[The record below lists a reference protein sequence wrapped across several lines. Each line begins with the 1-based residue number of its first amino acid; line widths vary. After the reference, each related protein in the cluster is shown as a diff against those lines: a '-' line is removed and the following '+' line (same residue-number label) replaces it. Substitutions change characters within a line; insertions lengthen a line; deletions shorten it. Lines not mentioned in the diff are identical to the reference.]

1 MLLFC
6 WWVKWRRWYK
16 KDVSKFRNRG
26 MYNLP
31 FYSSMF
37 SPRDVSLTFPCR
49 QDEKET
55 EGGRK
60 HATGRLMT
68 GWLSLPQVFQFWLKH
83 FVSISQPLREQP
95 TVLTHT
101 SLKPYSENP
110 SYFYFSRA
118 KTIRARKKI
127 NQWRFWVSST
137 IFHHTHT
144 HTHTRAS
151 ASTC

>member
-60 HATGRLMT
+60 HTTGRLMT

-110 SYFYFSRA
+110 ISTFQELKLYVLG
-118 KTIRARKKI
+118 KKLI
-127 NQWRFWVSST
+127 SEGSECRRQSF
-137 IFHHTHT
+137 IT